1 VRGRH
6 PMADGKRS
14 SYRWYLLALAA
25 ATHTFV
31 AAIPLS
37 CMPVLFEEI
46 SQDLN
51 LSLVQIGTVWGMVS
65 LAGVFV
71 ALIGGL
77 LGDRFG
83 VRLVLGAACVVAGV
97 AGASR
102 GLSGGFI
109 GLATTVF
116 AFGLVRAV
124 IPVNVHKT
132 VSMWFQGWNLG
143 AANGVVSMGMG
154 VGLML
159 GPMLSATVLSPLLG
173 GWGHVLF
180 LYGAVSAVVG
190 VLWFVWGRGARQGH
204 SGAGQSDAV
213 PIGQA
218 LLRLIRIK
226 DLWLLGLTLMLRQGC
241 VFGMVGYLPLYLRER
256 GWAAASADGALAVFY
271 ATSTAAVIPLSLL
284 SDRLGSRK
292 KVLFAALLA
301 AVVGVGL
308 LPVVDGIAVW
318 VLMIA
323 AGIFM
328 DGFMAVSLTMV
339 QETEGV
345 GPRYSGTALGL
356 AFTMSQ
362 AGASASPP
370 VGNSLANIKPAFG
383 FGLWASL
390 SLVALATLAF
400 VRETGWRRRKA
411 TEDDRGSGRRG

>member
-1 VRGRH
+1 
-6 PMADGKRS
+6 MADGDRS
-14 SYRWYLLALAA
+14 SYRWYVLALAA

-51 LSLVQIGTVWGMVS
+51 LSLVQIGAVWGMVS

-83 VRLVLGAACVVAGV
+83 VRLVLGTACILAGV

-116 AFGLVRAV
+116 AFGLVRAM

-132 VSMWFQGWNLG
+132 VSMWFQGRNLG

-180 LYGAVSAVVG
+180 LYGALSAVVG
-190 VLWFVWGRGARQGH
+190 VLWFVWGKGARQDH
-204 SGAGQSDAV
+204 SGACQSDAV

-226 DLWLLGLTLMLRQGC
+226 NLWLLGLTLMLRQGC

-256 GWAAASADGALAVFY
+256 GWATASADGALAAFY
-271 ATSTAAVIPLSLL
+271 AASTAAVIPLSLL

-292 KVLFAALLA
+292 KVLFAALLTA
-301 AVVGVGL
+301 AVGVGL

-318 VLMIA
+318 ILMIA
-323 AGIFM
+323 TGIFM

-362 AGASASPP
+362 VGASASPP
-370 VGNSLANIKPAFG
+370 LGNSLARVTT
-383 FGLWASL
+383 GLPFFFWGAL
-390 SLVALATLAF
+390 SAMALATLAF
-400 VRETGWRRRKA
+400 VKETGRRRLKA
-411 TEDDRGSGRRG
+411 AEGEEGANLRA